1 MPLSVAAAC
10 RDFAMRSRKPGFG
23 PLNGARPGPA
33 VRKTVPP
40 AGCARFPGVR
50 LDRRIHAPLAAVLVA
65 VSVLVLSPAAFG
77 ADGEGTAGRI
87 DDAYITFF
95 CFAVIAFF
103 AVLVTVLSLIQGRLD
118 AKKEQRRHDLDRFN
132 S

>member
-1 MPLSVAAAC
+1 M
-10 RDFAMRSRKPGFG
+10 
-23 PLNGARPGPA
+23 
-33 VRKTVPP
+33 
-40 AGCARFPGVR
+40 R

-65 VSVLVLSPAAFG
+65 VSALVFAPAAFG

>member
-1 MPLSVAAAC
+1 M
-10 RDFAMRSRKPGFG
+10 
-23 PLNGARPGPA
+23 
-33 VRKTVPP
+33 
-40 AGCARFPGVR
+40 R
-50 LDRRIHAPLAAVLVA
+50 LDRRIHAPLAAVLVT
-65 VSVLVLSPAAFG
+65 VSALFFAPAAFG

-87 DDAYITFF
+87 DDVYITFF

-103 AVLVTVLSLIQGRLD
+103 AILVTVLSLIQGRLD